1 MRKKTAILLSLVGLL
16 VLLTGCTQV
25 NEPITPDSE
34 GIWNQYF
41 VYPLSWL
48 ITEVAKFFGSSYGLA
63 IILVTILIRL
73 VLLPLMVK
81 QTKSQVAVQNLQ
93 PEIQKLREKYS
104 SKDPETQRKLQEE
117 TMRLF
122 QETGANPFSGCLP
135 LLVQM
140 PILLG
145 FYHAIMRTQEIKNH
159 SFLWFDLGNPD
170 PFFLLPILAAVLT
183 YLQQKIMIRDMDEV
197 PQQIKMMTYM
207 MPVMILMFGVFL
219 PAALSLYWVIGTC
232 FTIGQTLFVTGPAMR
247 SAKKRHAEEKA
258 KKEEQEKQNQQAQKN
273 NKKKR

>member
-34 GIWNQYF
+34 GIWNKFF

-48 ITEVAKFFGSSYGLA
+48 ITEVAQFFGSSYGLA

-81 QTKSQVAVQNLQ
+81 QTKSQVAMQQMQ

-170 PFFLLPILAAVLT
+170 PIFLLPILAAILT
-183 YLQQKIMIRDMDEV
+183 YLQQKIMIRDMDDV
-197 PQQIKMMTYM
+197 PQQLKMMTYM
-207 MPVMILMFGVFL
+207 MPVMILMFGIFL

-247 SAKKRHAEEKA
+247 AAKVKHEEER
-258 KKEEQEKQNQQAQKN
+258 KEKEKNKQNQQK
-273 NKKKR
+273 KKKR